1 MTMAAQKPNKLPVI
15 GVWQWDQPHLT
26 TAGNADYEQLIDSV
40 GTHTP
45 FDMLV
50 IFLRFP
56 DYGVTSDAVIQKMKA
71 LSRYALDR
79 GVGLVPD
86 LDIRNARHAFIKA
99 HPDALQEMVRMK
111 PSDAGTRRLTLTP
124 ILMRDHYSS
133 GNIQPYYSH
142 ASVLHKVLAYKTE
155 QDSIVPSTI
164 KDITAQCTVEKST
177 ADTLTIT
184 LPQLPADTKTMVIC
198 GFKHDY
204 PDVFSPYLL
213 PFQRDILKA
222 YKGLKVV
229 GACKDE
235 WGFPPYF
242 PRYFRSGYVDYWYS
256 DSFEAAYL
264 QKTGRSLLADL
275 FLMGAP
281 QKGNEALRQNVIN
294 DYNDLVRHRN
304 VEIETDFYNATKE
317 IFGNDAFVATHSTWW
332 PYPDRI
338 EMRKNGLD
346 WWEAKRDIAQC
357 DEVVPFAVRTSLA
370 KKWGSPV
377 WYNQYYKNDLH
388 MQVWSSALAGG
399 RIDYLD
405 FTQLTGD
412 GLIEA
417 EKKIHLLNFVAT
429 APLDCRV
436 AVVFG
441 YHSATNWAKPHYD
454 DTGMQIADALWRA
467 GYAADLIPS
476 YEIENG
482 SLKIDGKGKVEYGR
496 QKYDAVVYYH
506 PEHETETVRN
516 FFNQTTDS
524 KVFIRTE
531 LANDKTKDKA
541 KINDEP
547 VKTAHGLLFTDNNM
561 LIQHVMGFLNDH
573 AYKTITPCNGIL
585 DNTWFHLRDF
595 THESAMPGL
604 NGTSRMLDGGILRI
618 AAVDSIAGD
627 PIGNFNAYGESIKA
641 DAEGVVYVR
650 FDNNHNL
657 IAMAAGGVKSFNA
670 GGLSFELPRRMN
682 VALRKNSN
690 GQWEGEVQEPAIPSE
705 LKAITP
711 KWTIAR

>member
-1 MTMAAQKPNKLPVI
+1 MKRIFAFTLLLACCMSVFAQKTEKLPII
-15 GVWQWDQPHLT
+15 GVWQWDQTHLT
-26 TAGNADYEQLIDSV
+26 TTSNADYERLIDSV
-40 GTHTP
+40 GMHTP

-56 DYGVTSDAVIQKMKA
+56 DYGVTSDAVIQKMKV
-71 LSRYALDR
+71 LSQYALKR

-111 PSDAGTRRLTLTP
+111 PADAGTRRVTLTP

-133 GNIQPYYSH
+133 GDIQPYYSH
-142 ASVLHKVLAYKTE
+142 ASLLHKVFAYKTE

-164 KDITAQCTVEKST
+164 KDITGQCKVEKLT
-177 ADTLTIT
+177 ADTLTIE
-184 LPQLPADTKTMVIC
+184 LPQLPSGTKAMVIG

-222 YKGLKVV
+222 YKGFKVV

-242 PRYFRSGYVDYWYS
+242 PRYFRSGYIDYWYS
-256 DSFEAAYL
+256 DSFETAYND
-264 QKTGRSLLADL
+264 KTGRSLLADL
-275 FLMGAP
+275 FLMGTP
-281 QKGNEALRQNVIN
+281 QKGNEARRRAIID
-294 DYNDLVRHRN
+294 DYNDMVRHRN

-317 IFGNDAFVATHSTWW
+317 TFGNDAFVATHSTWW
-332 PYPDRI
+332 PYPDKI

-346 WWEAKRDIAQC
+346 WWEARRDIAQC

-441 YHSATNWAKPHYD
+441 YHSATNWASPHYD
-454 DTGMQIADALWRA
+454 DTGMQIADALWRS

-482 SLKIDGKGKVEYGR
+482 SLVIDNTGKVTYGR
-496 QKYDAVVYYH
+496 QKYDAVVFYH
-506 PEHETETVRN
+506 PEMESTAVRD
-516 FFNQTTDS
+516 FFATATGT
-524 KVFIRTE
+524 KVFTI
-531 LANDKTKDKA
+531 D
-541 KINDEP
+541 
-547 VKTAHGLLFTDNNM
+547 DNNM
-561 LIQHVMGFLNDH
+561 LIQHLLGYLDANVT
-573 AYKTITPCNGIL
+573 KTITPCTGIL
-585 DNTWFHLRDF
+585 DNSWFHLRDF
-595 THESAMPGL
+595 NHESAMPGL
-604 NGTSRMLDGGILRI
+604 NGMSRMLDGGILRI
-618 AAVDSIAGD
+618 AAVDDVTGD
-627 PIGNFNAYGESIKA
+627 HISDFSAYGENVKV

-650 FDNNHNL
+650 FDDNHNL
-657 IAMAAGGVKSFNA
+657 IAMAAGGVKSFSA
-670 GGLSFELPRRMN
+670 GGIAFTLPRRMN
-682 VALRKNSN
+682 VALRRNAN
-690 GQWEGEVQEPAIPSE
+690 GEWEGKAQDAPIPDE
-705 LKAITP
+705 LKAITK
-711 KWTIAR
+711 KW